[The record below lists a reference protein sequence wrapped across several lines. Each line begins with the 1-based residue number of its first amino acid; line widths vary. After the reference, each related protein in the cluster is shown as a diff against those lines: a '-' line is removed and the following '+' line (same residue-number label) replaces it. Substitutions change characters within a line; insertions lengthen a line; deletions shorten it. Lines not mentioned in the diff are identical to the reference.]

1 MQSNP
6 VSKNIIVPVIKR
18 PRREL
23 RIPRIDAHARLLA
36 QRREDERIRALCEGT
51 SPQVRE
57 LFRKIIFRAERLLE
71 ENYPYE
77 QIIITIEGDLKTFEV
92 LRPEFLLLLN
102 RLWGLGMDKLCK
114 APVRV
119 IAMILLYGIRLASQ
133 ITKSAEKSQTNTSGG
148 PKK

>member
-6 VSKNIIVPVIKR
+6 LSKNIIVPVIKR

-51 SPQVRE
+51 SPQGRE
-57 LFRKIIFRAERLLE
+57 IFRKIIFRAERLLE

-77 QIIITIEGDLKTFEV
+77 QIVITIEGDLKTFEV

-102 RLWGLGMDKLCK
+102 RLWGVGIDKLCK
-114 APVRV
+114 ASARL
-119 IAMILLYGIRLASQ
+119 IAMLLLYAIRLSN
-133 ITKSAEKSQTNTSGG
+133 I
-148 PKK
+148 KKDSTPPAA